1 VAGLQ
6 RTLRG
11 PPEPP
16 GPLHPLHRGVA
27 LAAGPLLQL
36 PRPCLHG
43 VRRHAGHGTAGWES
57 MKRLMQETRF
67 RTTAIRFGSS
77 RKAGGIVVPGFT
89 RGLLQKRLL
98 STTAKLGSSS
108 RAPGQGLEQR
118 LPLRSEL
125 LPDGGA
131 VDDVP
136 EPLPHPRQASVYNR
150 TNHTVA
156 HTGGGGTGSI
166 GCRESRGDGG
176 FG

>member
-1 VAGLQ
+1 
-6 RTLRG
+6 
-11 PPEPP
+11 
-16 GPLHPLHRGVA
+16 
-27 LAAGPLLQL
+27 
-36 PRPCLHG
+36 
-43 VRRHAGHGTAGWES
+43 
-57 MKRLMQETRF
+57 MKRRMQGTRF

-89 RGLLQKRLL
+89 RGLPQKRLL

-156 HTGGGGTGSI
+156 HAGGGALVPLDVGKA
-166 GCRESRGDGG
+166 GG
-176 FG
+176 MGVSVRTSNIVPLCIASGK